1 MSHLGTS
8 LLLKN
13 KESVFESKVHSV
25 NWQRYGVEFFIVSIL
40 GMLFFGGLAADST
53 SWHAVWLQAVKFVAL
68 YWGSILLC
76 LPSLFVFSAVRG
88 SKITVSELAYYTVA
102 GMATIGVVLLSI
114 APITGFFA
122 WTTNTA
128 ATMQSIN
135 LLTGGV
141 ALLFGLYFIG
151 RGYNFI
157 HELRKTNDTKSQ
169 SGLDFFVLWF
179 FLLMAV
185 MAQMV
190 KVLNLAN

>member
-13 KESVFESKVHSV
+13 KESVFESKVRSV
-25 NWQRYGVEFFIVSIL
+25 NWRRYGVEFFIVSIL

-53 SWHAVWLQAVKFVAL
+53 AWYDIWMHAWKFVTL

-88 SKITVSELAYYTVA
+88 SKITVTELAYYTVA
-102 GMATIGVVLLSI
+102 GMATIGIVLLSI

-122 WTTNTA
+122 WTTSTTS
-128 ATMQSIN
+128 TMQSIN

-151 RGYNFI
+151 RGYSFI
-157 HELRKTNDTKSQ
+157 HELRKVNDAKSQ
-169 SGLDFFVLWF
+169 SGLDFFLLWF

-190 KVLNLAN
+190 KVLHLAN